1 MSTKSYCNNF
11 LCIALFLSIA
21 DFTVN
26 VNAADVGGFHPE
38 VLFIHKRE
46 HVCMVCV
53 SSWKQGSVSGGR
65 KHAKAADWFLV
76 FVVMIYVL

>member
-1 MSTKSYCNNF
+1 MQQMW
-11 LCIALFLSIA
+11 
-21 DFTVN
+21 
-26 VNAADVGGFHPE
+26 GGFHPE

-46 HVCMVCV
+46 HVCMVCM
-53 SSWKQGSVSGGR
+53 SIWKQGSVSGGR